1 VTAVSS
7 LLLHAAEESRGL
19 LVAEMFGPTFQ
30 GEGPSAGQRA
40 VFVRTSRCNLS
51 CSWCDTPYTWDWSRF
66 APQAEAR
73 RIPVEEVAAWA
84 LDLPVRLVV
93 VTGGEPLLQE
103 AGLVELTRLL
113 AVARR
118 VVEVETNGTIPP
130 SAGLVEAVTRFNV
143 SPKLT
148 GAGLLASRR
157 LDTAALRAFA
167 ACEKAVFKFVVTAP
181 DELDEIA
188 RLQDEFRLDPVWVMP
203 QGATSAGVLAGMRD
217 LADQALARGWNLSP
231 RLHVLLWENARG
243 R

>member
-1 VTAVSS
+1 VTGVSS
-7 LLLHAAEESRGL
+7 LLLRAAEESRGL

-66 APQAEAR
+66 DPQAEAR
-73 RIPVEEVAAWA
+73 RVPVEEVAAWA

-103 AGLVELTRLL
+103 AGLAELTGRL
-113 AVARR
+113 AAARR
-118 VVEVETNGTIPP
+118 VVEVETNGTMPP
-130 SAGLVEAVTRFNV
+130 SAALVEGVTQFNV

-148 GAGLLASRR
+148 SSGLLPARR

-167 ACEKAVFKFVVTAP
+167 ACGKAVFKFVVSAVG
-181 DELDEIA
+181 ELDEIA
-188 RLQDEFRLDPVWVMP
+188 RLQDEFGLDQVWVMP
-203 QGATSAGVLAGMRD
+203 QGVTSAGVLAGMRD

-231 RLHVLLWENARG
+231 RLQVLLWENARG